1 MFGFILRKVGDILLP
16 KAGGIL
22 QGKLTNLGLGG
33 VAVGMAY
40 AGIEGGNVFE
50 SLRVLVDIAE
60 RGYALLVEAKPHAVI
75 ILSGVTALI
84 GWFRRAGRRYAEDQS
99 SGA

>member
-1 MFGFILRKVGDILLP
+1 MFGFILKKVGDLLLP
-16 KAGGIL
+16 KAGKL
-22 QGKLTNLGLGG
+22 LKGKLTNLGLGG

-60 RGYALLVEAKPHAVI
+60 RGYALLVEAKPQLVI
-75 ILSGVTALI
+75 LFGGVTALI
-84 GWFRRAGRRYAEDQS
+84 GWFRRAGRRHAEDE
-99 SGA
+99 AA